1 MDAITKV
8 WSEWKTESELGHGA
22 FGRVYKVKREE
33 FGTVSY
39 AAVKVI
45 QIPQDESEIRELE
58 NTGMDL
64 PSIKAFFEGTVK
76 NLVNEIQILTSLK
89 TAGNIVSI
97 EDYKIVRH
105 EDGVRWSVYIRME
118 LLESLTAYLSRV
130 NTISEREVAQLGV
143 DLCSALECC
152 EQNHIIHRDIK
163 PDNIFRNQYGTFKL
177 GDFGISKQLE
187 MTRNIMSQKGTSMY
201 MAPEVYR
208 GDKNY
213 NQTVDIYALGITLY
227 KLLNKGRFPFL
238 PDAPAPLKPSDMEE
252 SMIRRMSGEN
262 VPAPKGIDPTLAQ
275 IVNKACSYNSLARY
289 QHASE
294 MKDDLMKWLMQ
305 GNAGENVQ
313 QQTMNQNFGT
323 FMSGTAGTF
332 NETASGT
339 MGGNM
344 FQQEKTENAFGAD
357 ISQNEKTWSAYSNQ
371 GFMCG
376 DDKTIGAPK
385 QEIPKQEASK
395 TVQSSEIDMDV
406 RVTITITEAQAK
418 AGGKIPVIVDGQRR
432 EQITF
437 PANIQDNATYKFAGA
452 GRSKFIQ
459 DPATGKKR
467 YMAGT
472 LYVTVHVQG
481 GQSKANERST
491 VSSSS
496 SVTKKK
502 KKILLSI
509 SEIATPAYKNVVL
522 MRILGL
528 IIYYGYVMI
537 VGGVTAEEMPRYGI
551 VIAIIFAFDFINIDL
566 LFWLVNDVGSLFV
579 AVPFMMIPM
588 ELLVKAF
595 SLPMGLGVLLGIAVW
610 IAGIVIYVKSIKKY
624 AAER

>member
-130 NTISEREVAQLGV
+130 NTISEREVAQLSV

-371 GFMCG
+371 GFMFG

-472 LYVTVHVQG
+472 LYVTVHVLG

-528 IIYYGYVMI
+528 IIYYGLMI